1 MPSAEPIFLIVLLSA
16 VAVAIYFSDKITA
29 GKEGFISLDSIS
41 ILKKRNLWFVLD
53 DFDINSRRWADFGA
67 RLNKDANVGFLTL
80 TKARCIITQGKD
92 FTVNELLGRSAV
104 AQAIR
109 TNNGYIP
116 DKHKQAPS
124 FLWKAWA
131 RAALLASSGGL
142 YFEGTNLCM
151 GPSFLSVV
159 ESADNLAFG
168 ANHDEKYPQT
178 PGPYAGWASKPG
190 HISWTNLATV
200 LATFID
206 SGPLVW
212 TSLKARNEVAKLN
225 NEHLNPHMRSVV
237 SAEWCRQPNG
247 KPIEN
252 EDLFGR
258 SLTDDW
264 SPGSNV
270 IYVPVDYDRLELD
283 SNFNWFLRMSPEQIL
298 DTENSFIWA
307 QLYQK
312 AGRKDE
318 LIKL

>member
-1 MPSAEPIFLIVLLSA
+1 MPSAEPIFLLVLLFA
-16 VAVAIYFSDKITA
+16 VAVAMYFSDKIA
-29 GKEGFISLDSIS
+29 EAKEGFISLDDIS
-41 ILKKRNLWFVLD
+41 ILKKRNLWFVVD

-92 FTVNELLGRSAV
+92 FTINELLGRSAV
-104 AQAIR
+104 AETIR
-109 TNNGYIP
+109 ANNGFIP

-151 GPSFLSVV
+151 GPSFLSVT
-159 ESADNLAFG
+159 ESAENLVFG
-168 ANHDEKYPQT
+168 ANHDEMYPHT

-190 HISWTNLATV
+190 HISWTKLATM

-212 TSLKARNEVAKLN
+212 TSLKARNEIAKLN
-225 NEHLNPHMRSVV
+225 NEHLNPHMRTLV

-258 SLTDDW
+258 SLSDDW

-270 IYVPVDYDRLELD
+270 IYVPVDYERLELD